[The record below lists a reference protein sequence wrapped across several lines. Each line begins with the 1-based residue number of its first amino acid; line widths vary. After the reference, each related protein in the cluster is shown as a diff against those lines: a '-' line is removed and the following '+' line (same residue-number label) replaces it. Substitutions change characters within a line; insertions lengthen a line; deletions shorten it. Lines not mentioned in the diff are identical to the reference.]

1 MKRNDAGIHHHHS
14 HGRSLLSVFLRIV
27 ESLTVFLLVLAL
39 LALSLY
45 LIGNYQSFL
54 DSTQRLLLTLL
65 RASGG
70 ICAVAALHYTVL
82 LIVWTI
88 SRRHLLLGRMIFGV
102 VATLIGLS
110 LWLSV
115 EGLVVFIGPYP

>member
-1 MKRNDAGIHHHHS
+1 MKQNDEKSHHHHS

-27 ESLTVFLLVLAL
+27 ESLTVFVLVLAL

-45 LIGNYQSFL
+45 LIGNNQSFL

-70 ICAVAALHYTVL
+70 ICAVAALYYTV
-82 LIVWTI
+82 ITAVWSI

-102 VATLIGLS
+102 VATLVGLS
-110 LWLSV
+110 LWLMV